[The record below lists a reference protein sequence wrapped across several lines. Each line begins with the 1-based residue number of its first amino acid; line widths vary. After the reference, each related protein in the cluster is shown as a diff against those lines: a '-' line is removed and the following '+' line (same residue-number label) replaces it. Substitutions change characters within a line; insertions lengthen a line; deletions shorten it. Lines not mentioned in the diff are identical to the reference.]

1 MSTCPPYCV
10 GLHFCAALQTFC
22 LKMHQRVSMTL
33 TVPVSTCQFPLLL
46 VNKTW
51 SSACSALCVCV
62 CPPGNVE
69 SLPFADDSFDCV
81 VDTFSMCVFPNP
93 LQALKEMARVLSPN
107 GKLLLL
113 EHSRSSSPLLA
124 WYQVLQLCR
133 RTTSACLPFTLA
145 HPQAARH
152 KGTLLQ

>member
-1 MSTCPPYCV
+1 M
-10 GLHFCAALQTFC
+10 L
-22 LKMHQRVSMTL
+22 
-33 TVPVSTCQFPLLL
+33 
-46 VNKTW
+46 
-51 SSACSALCVCV
+51 SSVCVCV

-93 LQALKEMARVLSPN
+93 LQALKAMARVLSPT

-113 EHSRSSSPLLA
+113 EHSRSSSPLLG

-145 HPQAARH
+145 HFQAARH
-152 KGTLLQ
+152 QKCNTYDNNMDFQNPQTHFTFMVFFKTLLCTCSFKLQNSLCLFYACTG